1 MKNNQENKDEKK
13 INNENIDNNDFKEE
27 EKNEILQEKNNIQ
40 EEEKKEE
47 QTTEIPKKINYN
59 FCIAQKIGN
68 KPGLIPKFTVS
79 PAYKNIVD
87 FLYSIQSKIKGMKRS
102 EVKQTTNECLLEFDA
117 LYQKLEELYIKHP
130 PKEGEAKY
138 EDQIFKLYHSDL
150 EQNYE
155 NFMNT
160 TILKSEKT
168 PKNLILELKSYFM
181 DSFGNPYRFDY
192 GTGHEL
198 NYLCFLYILYKAE
211 MYNDDD
217 FPFLSLNIFYKYIVF
232 MRKLQTNYVLEPAGA
247 RGVWGLDEYQ
257 FIPFIFGASQL
268 IDNLEITPKGIL
280 DDYILENNKNE
291 YIYLDCVSYIKTV
304 KSGASFAEYAPIL
317 ESITNAKNWEKI
329 AKGLVKMYEDD
340 VLKRYVIIQHFY
352 FGSVLLLEQSS

>member
-1 MKNNQENKDEKK
+1 MNDQEENNKDGRN
-13 INNENIDNNDFKEE
+13 INNDIKLLDEKEIIQQQNNNK
-27 EKNEILQEKNNIQ
+27 
-40 EEEKKEE
+40 EEKKSEML
-47 QTTEIPKKINYN
+47 TTEMPKKIKYN
-59 FCIAQKIGN
+59 FCLAQKIGN
-68 KPGLIPKFTVS
+68 KPELMPKFKVS

-87 FLYSIQSKIKGMKRS
+87 FLHSIQNTIKGMKRS
-102 EVKQTTNECLLEFDA
+102 EIKQTKNECLLEFDN

-130 PKEGEAKY
+130 PKEGEQKY
-138 EDQIFKLYHSDL
+138 EDQVFKRYHMDL
-150 EQNYE
+150 ENNYE
-155 NFMNT
+155 NIMNT

-168 PKNLILELKSYFM
+168 PKNLILEIRSYFM

-211 MYNDDD
+211 RYNEDD
-217 FPFLSLNIFYKYIVF
+217 FPYLALNIFYKYILF

-268 IDNLEITPKGIL
+268 IGNIEITPKGIL
-280 DDYILENNKNE
+280 DDYILETNKNE
-291 YIYLDCVSYIKTV
+291 YIYLDCVNYIKSV

-317 ESITNAKNWEKI
+317 ESITTAKNWEKI

-352 FGSVLLLEQSS
+352 FGSVLLLE